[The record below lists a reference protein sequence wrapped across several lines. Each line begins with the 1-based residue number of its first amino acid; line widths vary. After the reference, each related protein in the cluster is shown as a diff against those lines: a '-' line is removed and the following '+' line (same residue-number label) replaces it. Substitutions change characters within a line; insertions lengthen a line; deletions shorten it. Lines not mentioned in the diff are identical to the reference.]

1 LSIARSSLHSWRLVP
16 LAVVAAL
23 PLWADIIDRIAVS
36 VATRVITTSDLDREI
51 RVTSFLNGVKPDF
64 SSAAKRAVAEKMVEQ
79 KLIQRELETS
89 RYPTPSASEVQP
101 ILDDFRKKQFPTDD
115 EYRRA
120 LAEYGITEQQVKD
133 ELLWQRTMLRFID
146 VRFRPGIRV
155 TEQEIRD
162 DFDKVVAPAA
172 MAARP
177 GETPV
182 FEEYHDQI
190 EEKLIGDRVDKALD
204 AWLKEMRKRTDIVFH
219 DEALR

>member
-1 LSIARSSLHSWRLVP
+1 MHSWRLVP

>member
-1 LSIARSSLHSWRLVP
+1 LHSWRLVP